1 MYPYTYP
8 YPSHPHT
15 PPPSNQAGG
24 KPVPLPD
31 INPATTTVLDRVN
44 QAKAQASIPTTADN
58 QQVVTVT
65 LSSSS
70 EAQVPDRTKPEI
82 TELDEADGGGEH
94 KDSAAKGFCGVPS
107 VTSVRLLVE
116 MFNEYT

>member
-1 MYPYTYP
+1 M
-8 YPSHPHT
+8 
-15 PPPSNQAGG
+15 
-24 KPVPLPD
+24 
-31 INPATTTVLDRVN
+31 VN

-94 KDSAAKGFCGVPS
+94 KDSVAKGFCGVPS

-116 MFNEYT
+116 MFN